1 MRDDIYKLA
10 GTVRVSDDKKD
21 EFNRYILK
29 ILDVCG
35 IRKTENIKLGGQ
47 VITVVRR
54 PAPDEQGIVSF
65 DYSIFEKR
73 KRETAA
79 YNMNTCELVVSDRG
93 YEEFGVVMNIIMV
106 MQEAYSEEHCYFMYD
121 DKPGRVEPY
130 ALMIRGILGIRLSFS
145 HRAKMWDM
153 LLFLKN
159 KEKYQNVTEEMI
171 MDAYPFEF
179 CDFILEQ
186 FLAIWTLDSEKIEA
200 PKEPFTG
207 EKSEIKE
214 ASEGKLK
221 YFVYRIMVE
230 LIEQEGEE
238 YLENFLRKL
247 LDADLERRQELAKD
261 SRYGVI
267 AEVSLYVLPSV
278 IVHGYAVSIR
288 QNFWD
293 VWKRLGI
300 KGYSEIVT
308 KQRNAGETKKEE
320 DERYIPFYRVIQR
333 DNEDEFI
340 EFRKNGNL
348 RFSDNMKKCLADW
361 KKHFGETDLEED
373 FDMEIL
379 LAQIAIELE
388 QIWGCRLT
396 DKEFI
401 TEFMN
406 HREDNNYRR
415 AILFYREIMDKDTYY
430 FPELTRGQANQWVIR
445 NNRRKFDFTAMS
457 AFQALLINHEYRYE
471 ILGF

>member
-1 MRDDIYKLA
+1 MRDNIYKLA
-10 GTVRVSDDKKD
+10 GTVRVPEDKKD

-47 VITVVRR
+47 SITVVRR

-65 DYSIFEKR
+65 DYSIFENM
-73 KRETAA
+73 KRETSA
-79 YNMNTCELVVSDRG
+79 YNINTCELVTSDRG
-93 YEEFGVVMNIIMV
+93 YGEFGVVMNIIMV

-130 ALMIRGILGIRLSFS
+130 ALMIRGILGINLSFS
-145 HRAKMWDM
+145 HRAKIWDM

-159 KEKYQNVTEEMI
+159 TEKYQNVTGEMI

-186 FLAIWTLDSEKIEA
+186 FLAILMLDAEKIEA

-230 LIEQEGEE
+230 LIEHEGEE

-247 LDADLERRQELAKD
+247 LDADLKRRQELTED

-278 IVHGYAVSIR
+278 IVHGYAVSIH

-308 KQRNAGETKKEE
+308 KPRNTKDVKAEE

-340 EFRKNGNL
+340 EFRKNRNL
-348 RFSDNMKKCLADW
+348 RFSDDMKKCMTDW
-361 KKHFGETDLEED
+361 KQRFLETDLEED
-373 FDMEIL
+373 FDMEIFL
-379 LAQIAIELE
+379 TQIATELE
-388 QIWGCRLT
+388 QVWGCRLI

-406 HREDNNYRR
+406 HREDINYKR
-415 AILFYREIMDKDTYY
+415 ALLFYRKIMDKDTYY
-430 FPELTRGQANQWVIR
+430 FPELTREQANQWVIR
-445 NNRRKFDFTAMS
+445 SNRRKFEFTAMS

-471 ILGF
+471 VLGF